1 MSIWSRKK
9 SIIILF
15 IVVLISCTS
24 CGVQSTDKQKVMEK
38 NSIEENYPY
47 ANSTDIFMTENNR
60 LFSYDINGNNKRKL
74 EAKIAE
80 DCLLKLTDKWL
91 YYKKEITKGELYN
104 TEIEAVYRIPLKKG
118 KDGRSIIAGVEEK
131 VIDKLD
137 GVTEVVVVN
146 DYLVYIRS
154 ASCVNYNNNL
164 SGIDATQEEDEI
176 YSVNLKNKET
186 KKCNIPKEIV
196 MRKSLEWKMIGYS
209 QNGIIWGEEVLFF
222 FDFDKNEIIVID
234 KNETD
239 GAVYNSISDEVYYCK
254 DGQAQELIKYNIK
267 KARSTI
273 ALDKKDILS
282 VLVNCLGVLTNEIT
296 SFNIVNSYYYNG
308 DIYISVKTELKENF
322 QRYVLLVYHTNK
334 NLLTY
339 EPNLDNAKHLYSS
352 WNERNENMTLL
363 GCVQGN
369 WFFEGEKGLLKYNS
383 KTRSNMLCDLNKT
396 GNEIYAI
403 VNKKELGEGKVCD

>member
-24 CGVQSTDKQKVMEK
+24 CGVQSTDEQKVMEK

-47 ANSTDIFMTENNR
+47 ANSTDIFMTENNS

-137 GVTEVVVVN
+137 GVTEVVIAN
-146 DYLVYIRS
+146 AYLVYIRS

-164 SGIDATQEEDEI
+164 SGIDVTQEEDEI

-209 QNGIIWGEEVLFF
+209 QNGIIWGEEVLFY

-273 ALDKKDILS
+273 ALEKKDILS

-308 DIYISVKTELKENF
+308 DIYISVKAELK
-322 QRYVLLVYHTNK
+322 K
-334 NLLTY
+334 TY
-339 EPNLDNAKHLYSS
+339 
-352 WNERNENMTLL
+352 
-363 GCVQGN
+363 
-369 WFFEGEKGLLKYNS
+369 KGMYCWYI
-383 KTRSNMLCDLNKT
+383 TRIGIC
-396 GNEIYAI
+396 
-403 VNKKELGEGKVCD
+403 